1 MNNLKPI
8 SAFAYNK
15 KIKVSVLESEIQSI
29 TEGILSHPF
38 PDGFADF
45 FIYILSELCA
55 NIIEH
60 SQAKTCV
67 IDIFIDK
74 REMKLS
80 VEDNGIGFRNSYL
93 SNKKHVRD
101 DRSAI
106 MLALNGLSTKK
117 LNERAFGLSSV
128 RLLTEHQKGKMTI
141 ESGKCK
147 VDITNNKM
155 DFEDA
160 KKSRKGVNI
169 NVQTKVSVIN
179 IYNIIK

>member
-1 MNNLKPI
+1 MNNLKSI
-8 SAFAYNK
+8 SSFAYNK
-15 KIKVSVLESEIQSI
+15 IIKVSVLESEIQCI
-29 TEGILSHPF
+29 TDGIIKHPF

-45 FIYILSELCA
+45 VIYILSELCA

-60 SQAKTCV
+60 SRAKTCV
-67 IDIFIDK
+67 INLFIDK
-74 REMKLS
+74 RKMTLS
-80 VEDNGIGFRNSYL
+80 VEDSGIGFRNSYL

-128 RLLTEHQKGKMTI
+128 RLLAEQQNGKMTI

-155 DFEDA
+155 DFMDA

-169 NVQTKVSVIN
+169 NVQTKVSAIN